1 MAAKNRHIAI
11 LGMGRVGTQLSRAL
25 QAAGHRV
32 TEIRS
37 HDVAEAAR
45 WAAEADLLLLCV
57 QDERIA
63 ELNRTLR
70 LAHPAAGGSACGCGE
85 ACGFG
90 RVDGRDNGG
99 NAASGCPAVAHI
111 SGATPLQAIADIAPQ
126 HGVFYCLQTFSHNI
140 PVDFSRVP
148 ICIEASDEPTA
159 ALLEEV
165 AQSLSK
171 TVKRVS
177 SNNRAVLHLAAVFAS
192 NYTNLMCHLS
202 ECIVKSRDLDFS
214 LLCPLME
221 LSAVKLQQLSPAV
234 AQTGPAL
241 RGDTATMER
250 HRQLLSE
257 LPLDADLATLYETLA
272 DWVKRLHDGA
282 NTMGKGANAGM
293 CAAAETGASASVG
306 AETSQHAAASK
317 S

>member
-1 MAAKNRHIAI
+1 MAAINRHIAI

-32 TEIRS
+32 TEIRT

-70 LAHPAAGGSACGCGE
+70 LAPATDCSNGSSGGGGSAST
-85 ACGFG
+85 
-90 RVDGRDNGG
+90 R
-99 NAASGCPAVAHI
+99 PAVAHV

-126 HGVFYCLQTFSHNI
+126 HGVFYCLQTFSHNV

-148 ICIEASDEPTA
+148 ICIEASDKPTA
-159 ALLEEV
+159 VLLEEV
-165 AQSLSK
+165 ARSLSQ

-177 SNNRAVLHLAAVFAS
+177 TSDRAVLHLAAVFAS

-202 ECIVKSRDLDFS
+202 ERIVKTRDMDFS
-214 LLCPLME
+214 LLRPIIE
-221 LSAVKLQQLSPAV
+221 LSATKLQHISPAE

-241 RGDTATMER
+241 RGDKTTMAR

-257 LPLDADLATLYETLA
+257 LPVEADLETLYETLA
-272 DWVKRLHDGA
+272 NYIARLHKNESA
-282 NTMGKGANAGM
+282 NTDGVNAT
-293 CAAAETGASASVG
+293 AA
-306 AETSQHAAASK
+306 K